1 MRHRSSPL
9 PALALA
15 TGLLAALI
23 PGGASAEGNPLAA
36 DKEALLA
43 CVAEA
48 FPEGE
53 RPGAARE
60 RKYGGDCIGLLARTS
75 AQGCAASRQCISRE
89 THAWL
94 AIARELQREP
104 LPGRNKG
111 AVNAAVT
118 GIERQAKALCTAAAA
133 VSAWGRDRV
142 SGGTYKAGLDDACTR
157 DAVAGMVIPLMGY
170 LRGN

>member
-1 MRHRSSPL
+1 MRHHSSSL

-15 TGLLAALI
+15 ASLLGAVTS
-23 PGGASAEGNPLAA
+23 GSASAQGNQLAA
-36 DKEALLA
+36 DKETLMA

-53 RPGAARE
+53 MPGAARE
-60 RKYGGDCIGLLARTS
+60 RKYGGDCIGLIARTS
-75 AQGCAASRQCISRE
+75 AQFCAASRQCVARE
-89 THAWL
+89 TLAWL

-104 LPGRNKG
+104 LPERNKG

-142 SGGTYKAGLDDACTR
+142 SGGTYKVGLDDACTR
-157 DAVAGMVIPLMGY
+157 DAVAGMVIPMMGY